1 LAPVT
6 APEELAA
13 DRLSPNASPRRLWKL
28 RLGSIP
34 SPLAAL
40 AVCVAIF
47 GVAWALVVP
56 PFQAPDEIDHFG
68 YAQSLA
74 TRLALPGDP
83 RRPLGLSS
91 DAALAVGT
99 VGAANLAFQVQ
110 SVRPNWSP
118 GDFAGYLAKV
128 QQHPSQS
135 DGGGPN
141 AQAVNPPL
149 FYLYSDLAYWA
160 SGSDNLFGR
169 LYAMRL
175 WGVPLLMLT
184 VLAAWLLA
192 GEVLGRARLS
202 QLVCAAVS
210 GLVPMETFISTS
222 VTPDALLVPLWTLAL
237 WLGARI
243 IRRGLGR
250 YDAIALGAVTAAA
263 ILTKATSYAL
273 LPGVLMALVIGWR
286 LRASGER
293 RAFLRRALGAMAAL
307 VLPVLAWL
315 LLTRKL
321 GRSAVNTVPAA
332 SGPAAPSFRVRGFV
346 NYVWQFYLPHLPRT
360 HKLRLAMGLPV
371 YSVWLRGGWGLFGWL
386 DVPLP
391 AWIYGILAACSA
403 VMGLTGGWLLARLRD
418 PLRLRLA
425 GFFVLVTLALL
436 FGLHVT
442 AYRSI
447 LAHQGPLLQGR
458 YLLPLI
464 GVFGLTV
471 ARAVGQAPGRW
482 REVAAG
488 GALAGLLVLQ
498 IVALATVTK
507 MYYT

>member
-1 LAPVT
+1 MT
-6 APEELAA
+6 APEELTS
-13 DRLSPNASPRRLWKL
+13 DRLRPNASPRRVREL
-28 RLGSIP
+28 RLGFVP
-34 SPLAAL
+34 LPLAAL
-40 AVCVAIF
+40 ALCVAIF
-47 GVAWALVVP
+47 GVAWALIVP

-68 YAQSLA
+68 YAQSVA

-83 RRPLGLSS
+83 RRPLSLSS

-118 GDFAGYLAKV
+118 ADFAGYLAKA

-175 WGVPLLMLT
+175 WGVPLLMIT
-184 VLAAWLLA
+184 VFAAWLLA
-192 GEVLGRARLS
+192 GEVLGRSRLT

-237 WLGARI
+237 WLGAKV

-250 YDAIALGAVTAAA
+250 YDAIALGVVTAAA

-273 LPGVLMALVIGWR
+273 LPGVLVALVIGWR
-286 LRASGER
+286 HGAADER
-293 RAFLRRALGAMAAL
+293 GALLRRAVGAMAAL

-321 GRSAVNTVPAA
+321 GRSAVNAVPAA
-332 SGPAAPSFRVRGFV
+332 SGPAAPAFSFREFLK
-346 NYVWQFYLPHLPRT
+346 YIWQFYLPRLPGT
-360 HKLRLAMGLPV
+360 SKLRVDAGLPV
-371 YSVWLRGGWGLFGWL
+371 YSVWLRGGWGVFGWL
-386 DVPLP
+386 DVFLP

-403 VMGLTGGWLLARLRD
+403 VAGLAGLWLLARLRD
-418 PLRLRLA
+418 PVRLRLA
-425 GFFVLVTLALL
+425 GFFVLITLTLI
-436 FGLHVT
+436 FGLHVI

-447 LAHQGPLLQGR
+447 LAHQGTLLQGR

-464 GVFGLTV
+464 GLFGLTV
-471 ARAVGQAPGRW
+471 ARAISHAPGRW

-488 GALAGLLVLQ
+488 GLLAALLLLQ